1 MTEAG
6 DLGFVRKSNEVM
18 RTRAHQQALDS
29 SAVRQRNTSLVL
41 KTLQVEGELSQADLA
56 RRLGL
61 ARSTVLAIVEE
72 LLEHRVLRET
82 GRGASGGG
90 RRPTMLSL
98 NDGTFHLVGV
108 DVGATH
114 VTVVV
119 VNLLGHVVAR
129 QFRPHPVRDDPRG
142 TLALIEELVGKALAE
157 TRTTGRRLLGMG
169 VGVPSPVDERTPG
182 QCSPVVMPA
191 WAGIDIAA
199 RLHARFGLPVHL
211 DNDANLGALYE
222 ARWGAGVNLDS
233 LAYVKVA
240 TGVGCGLL
248 WDGRLYR
255 GARGVAGEL
264 GHFSID
270 SSGPLCVCGLRGC
283 LNTLVGSEPLLAR
296 ARAQAGKRGA
306 RDFPTVEQLVER
318 ARAGDAVAVD
328 TLAWA
333 GRQLGLG
340 LAMLLN
346 LTNPGLVVLGGG
358 LVAAGDALLGPL
370 RETVAKHCFSENF
383 SHARIVASQLGEAA
397 TARGAA
403 ALILDD
409 ALDAPASYFFSTAR
423 SRLAAG

>member
-1 MTEAG
+1 
-6 DLGFVRKSNEVM
+6 
-18 RTRAHQQALDS
+18 
-29 SAVRQRNTSLVL
+29 
-41 KTLQVEGELSQADLA
+41 
-56 RRLGL
+56 
-61 ARSTVLAIVEE
+61 
-72 LLEHRVLRET
+72 
-82 GRGASGGG
+82 
-90 RRPTMLSL
+90 
-98 NDGTFHLVGV
+98 
-108 DVGATH
+108 
-114 VTVVV
+114 
-119 VNLLGHVVAR
+119 
-129 QFRPHPVRDDPRG
+129 
-142 TLALIEELVGKALAE
+142 
-157 TRTTGRRLLGMG
+157 MG

-199 RLHARFGLPVHL
+199 RLTARFGLPVQL

-222 ARWGAGVNLDS
+222 ARWGVGANIDS

-270 SSGPLCVCGLRGC
+270 SSGPLCVCGLHGC
-283 LNTLVGSEPLLAR
+283 LNTLVGTEPLLTR

-306 RDFPTVEQLVER
+306 KDFATVEQLVER
-318 ARAGDAVAVD
+318 ALSDDAVARE

-346 LTNPGLVVLGGG
+346 LTNPALVVLGGG
-358 LVAAGDALLGPL
+358 VVGAGDALLEPL
-370 RETVAKHCFSENF
+370 RQTVARHCFSENF
-383 SHARIVASQLGEAA
+383 SHARIIASQQGEAA

-403 ALILDD
+403 ALILDA
-409 ALDAPASYFFSTAR
+409 ALEAPASYFFKAASA
-423 SRLAAG
+423 RLAG